1 MQLIAHRGDKTNYQ
15 ENTIEAFRSALEK
28 GADGIEFDVQV
39 QNGKPIIVHN
49 YLRDNFQPYPE
60 LSQVLEEF
68 GGRTHLE
75 IEIKSFTIEE
85 FKVIS
90 ETIKK
95 FSSKDMEITS
105 SIHPLIPH
113 IREAFPKTNIGEI
126 FPDKL
131 FEDWMT
137 EEFLE
142 MFFTG
147 YLKLTGANV
156 IHLPSFLFSQRVL
169 GPLKN
174 KGFLLH
180 HHLKTDDLNKYKKLK
195 DLGIGLVTFDN
206 INLLK
211 QIADKDSS

>member
-1 MQLIAHRGDKTNYQ
+1 MLLIAHRGDKTNYPQ
-15 ENTIEAFRSALEK
+15 NSIEAFRSALEK
-28 GADGIEFDVQV
+28 GSGGIEFDVQV
-39 QNGKPIIVHN
+39 ENGEPIIIHDYIRN
-49 YLRDNFQPYPE
+49 NSQPYPR

-68 GGRTHLE
+68 GSRIHLE
-75 IEIKSFTIEE
+75 IEIKSFKVEE

-90 ETIKK
+90 KTIKN
-95 FSSKDMEITS
+95 FSLKDMEITS

-126 FPDKL
+126 FADKL
-131 FEDWMT
+131 FENWMT

-142 MFFTG
+142 MFFEG

-156 IHLPSFLFSQRVL
+156 IHLPTFLFSQRVL
-169 GPLKN
+169 GYLKN

-180 HHLKTDDLNKYKKLK
+180 HHLKTDEVKEYQRLK
-195 DLGIGLVTFDN
+195 DLGIDLVTFDN

-211 QIADKDSS
+211 QLANKDQ